1 MKIPIQAIPTYKG
14 NEKTHSDMAD
24 NKDIRRAIFSCMP
37 EAIAQTKDFAKYFKR
52 NSARETCKCIFD
64 FLKNEISYVA
74 DGDLQLIKLP
84 SALLHTKV
92 GDCKSYSVLTAA
104 ILYNLGIP
112 CHFVLVSFNTDPT
125 PSHIFVE
132 TTDGCIIDAVWGIFD
147 DEKKPTYRYEVSING
162 KMKVKSISGVGQT
175 FLSGCG
181 CGCGCNACKM
191 TGISGRAERK
201 QRRQEK
207 KEDRKERRQERRET
221 RGTTAARVGLV
232 AGRNLF
238 LVIVKANLDGIA
250 SKLAKM
256 DFSKISK
263 AWLKA
268 GGKPQ
273 NLQKAIS
280 IGSQKRA
287 KKLGLLGMLAKRG
300 KKVNGISGGIFDENT
315 LEVVI
320 PPIATSVGT
329 AVNPVA
335 GTAAGASLG
344 AVLVKLIPIIV
355 EVLQMVAPSEVTDA
369 ILNQT
374 LGSEDLA
381 NEDSNESTQTFE
393 DYTNEMTKAF
403 DPNSSVKM
411 TDAEL
416 IEIYKISDDLRKGYW
431 KKLQAQFGRPKKDN
445 TITYVLLGIA
455 AIGGVYFLT
464 KKK

>member
-1 MKIPIQAIPTYKG
+1 
-14 NEKTHSDMAD
+14 MAD

-37 EAIAQTKDFAKYFKR
+37 EAIAQTKEFAKYFKR
-52 NSARETCKCIFD
+52 NSTRETCKCIFD
-64 FLKNEISYVA
+64 FLKNEINYVA

-132 TTDGCIIDAVWGIFD
+132 TADGCKIDAVWGIFD

-162 KMKVKSISGVGQT
+162 KMKVKSISGTGK
-175 FLSGCG
+175 CNAYMNG
-181 CGCGCNACKM
+181 CGCGCNSCQM
-191 TGISGRAERK
+191 GGISGRAERR
-201 QRRQEK
+201 QRRE
-207 KEDRKERRQERRET
+207 ERKERRQERRET

-250 SKLAKM
+250 EKLAKI
-256 DFSKISK
+256 DFAKISK
-263 AWLKA
+263 YWVQA

-280 IGSQKRA
+280 VGSQKRA

-300 KKVNGISGGIFDENT
+300 KRVNGISGGIFDEKT

-320 PPIATSVGT
+320 PAVATSVGT
-329 AVNPVA
+329 AVNPGA
-335 GTAAGASLG
+335 GTAGGASLG
-344 AVLVKLIPIIV
+344 AVMNKLIPIII
-355 EVLQMVAPSEVTDA
+355 EVLQMVAPAEVSDA
-369 ILNQT
+369 IVNQT
-374 LGSEDLA
+374 LGGEDLA
-381 NEDSNESTQTFE
+381 NEDEGNTGGGDSSG
-393 DYTNEMTKAF
+393 DDGKTNNAMTYIIVA
-403 DPNSSVKM
+403 
-411 TDAEL
+411 AAAAG
-416 IEIYKISDDLRKGYW
+416 IYFYM
-431 KKLQAQFGRPKKDN
+431 
-445 TITYVLLGIA
+445 
-455 AIGGVYFLT
+455 